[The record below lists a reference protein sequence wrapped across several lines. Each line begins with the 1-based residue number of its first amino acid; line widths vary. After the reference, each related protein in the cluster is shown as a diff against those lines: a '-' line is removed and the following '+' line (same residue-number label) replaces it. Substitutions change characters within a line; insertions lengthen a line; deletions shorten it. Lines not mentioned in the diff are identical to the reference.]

1 MKGKK
6 PHWAFTMVT
15 FNDFHPYLHLNF
27 TNIILV
33 KRHSVLHDQ
42 KKVEKPYL
50 KWFSEIKFSKLGHL
64 S

>member
-1 MKGKK
+1 M
-6 PHWAFTMVT
+6 AT